1 MIALGEWRPDLPEQG
16 SHLVDAKNVIADA
29 TSYRSFPSMAVY
41 SSALNSACTGAVAVK
56 SVGTPSNF
64 AGTAT
69 KLYLLSGATYNDVSI
84 AANYT
89 GSTENRWSFATYG
102 KRVIATNLSDNPQS
116 YVLGTSALFADLT
129 TLVKGRYVGVV
140 REFVVFAYTNDAT
153 NGTLSNGVRW
163 SAQNDPTDYV
173 ISASTQ
179 ADSQQVYGEGEL
191 GDITGFVGGER
202 GTVFFEGGVF
212 LMNYV
217 GAPVVFNFDQIVF
230 GNGCV
235 APGSIASYG
244 GMIFYLGP
252 DGFYMLNGAQVTPIG
267 NDKADKWFYSDFDQ
281 TLSHL
286 ANAVIDPINKLY
298 ILAYPGAGNNG
309 TCNRLI
315 MYNWASGRWSYA
327 EPGNL
332 AVLVN
337 SMSQSTDPDAA
348 TTETIYGNP
357 DTGPFAD
364 VSLDSRIFIGG
375 KLQLSA
381 INADHKLAY
390 FNSTALTAILE
401 TGETQLFPGR
411 RALVTNVRP
420 LLEGAAVAFVTAGTR
435 DTVKDTVTY
444 SALTAVNTYGEANL
458 FADGRYH
465 RAQIIILGGFS
476 HAYGLDW
483 DAVPKGKY

>member
-29 TSYRSFPSMAVY
+29 SSYRSFPSMAVY
-41 SSALNSACTGAVAVK
+41 SSALSSACTGAVAVK
-56 SVGTPSNF
+56 SIGTPSNF
-64 AGTAT
+64 AGTAS
-69 KLYLLSGATYNDVSI
+69 KLYLLNGATYNDVSG
-84 AANYT
+84 AVYT
-89 GSTENRWSFATYG
+89 GTAENRWSFATYG

-140 REFVVFAYTNDAT
+140 REFVVFAYTSDAT

-179 ADSQQVYGEGEL
+179 SDSQQVYGEGEL

-202 GTVFFEGGVF
+202 GVLFFEGGVF

-235 APGSIASYG
+235 APGTIASYG
-244 GMIFYLGP
+244 GMIFFLGS
-252 DGFYMLNGAQVTPIG
+252 DGFYLLNGSQVTPIG
-267 NDKADKWFYSDFDQ
+267 TDKIDKWFYSDFDQ
-281 TLSHL
+281 SLSHL

-315 MYNWASGRWSYA
+315 MFNWASGRWSYA
-327 EPGNL
+327 EPGNI

-337 SMSQSTDPDAA
+337 SMSQAVDPDAA
-348 TTETIYGNP
+348 STETTYGNP
-357 DTGPFAD
+357 DTGAFAD

-381 INADHKLAY
+381 INTDHKLAY
-390 FNSTALTAILE
+390 FNSSALTATIE

-411 RALVTNVRP
+411 RALATNVRP
-420 LLEGAAVAFVTAGTR
+420 MVESASLVVIEAGTR
-435 DTVKDTVTY
+435 DKITGTVSY
-444 SALTAVNTYGEANL
+444 SSPIAANSYGEVNL

-465 RAQIIILGGFS
+465 RARMTIYGGFG

-483 DAVPKGKY
+483 DAVPKGRY